1 MLKILQ
7 TLFPKFAWY
16 TGGFYLKWEESTELR
31 YKKIA
36 SSEKI
41 NIYFDLSIE
50 SIPISQEKSEK
61 QYILMI
67 KIP

>member
-31 YKKIA
+31 YKKRIA

-50 SIPISQEKSEK
+50 
-61 QYILMI
+61 
-67 KIP
+67 